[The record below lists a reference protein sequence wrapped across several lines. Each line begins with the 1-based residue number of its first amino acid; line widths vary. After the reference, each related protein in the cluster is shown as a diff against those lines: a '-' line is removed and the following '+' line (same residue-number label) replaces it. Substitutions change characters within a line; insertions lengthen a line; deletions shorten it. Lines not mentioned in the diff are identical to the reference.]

1 LRPLLYCD
9 RSLDIALSAINLL
22 LEFAKI
28 LKTKICERCKVMIT
42 TETSTQ
48 SDIRQSLIQEI
59 ELTSDSVLSEVL
71 DFLLFVRAKHSQ
83 AGLNINAG
91 SYEADEDYE
100 DIEDAKAALASVDSE
115 GTISW
120 ESLKAEIGL

>member
-1 LRPLLYCD
+1 
-9 RSLDIALSAINLL
+9 
-22 LEFAKI
+22 
-28 LKTKICERCKVMIT
+28 MIT

-83 AGLNINAG
+83 AGLNINAV
-91 SYEADEDYE
+91 SYESDEDYE

>member
-1 LRPLLYCD
+1 
-9 RSLDIALSAINLL
+9 
-22 LEFAKI
+22 
-28 LKTKICERCKVMIT
+28 MIT

-48 SDIRQSLIQEI
+48 SDIRRSLIQEI

-83 AGLNINAG
+83 ADLNINAN
-91 SYEADEDYE
+91 SYETDED
-100 DIEDAKAALASVDSE
+100 IKDAKAALASVDSE

-120 ESLKAEIGL
+120 DTLKAK

>member
-1 LRPLLYCD
+1 M
-9 RSLDIALSAINLL
+9 
-22 LEFAKI
+22 
-28 LKTKICERCKVMIT
+28 MIT

-48 SDIRQSLIQEI
+48 SDIRRSLIQEI

-91 SYEADEDYE
+91 NYEADEDYE
-100 DIEDAKAALASVDSE
+100 DIEDAKAALASIDSE

-120 ESLKAEIGL
+120 ESLKAEIDL

>member
-1 LRPLLYCD
+1 MYQ
-9 RSLDIALSAINLL
+9 
-22 LEFAKI
+22 
-28 LKTKICERCKVMIT
+28 RCAAMLT

-48 SDIRQSLIQEI
+48 SDVKRSLIQEI
-59 ELTSDSVLSEVL
+59 EQTSDYVLSEVL

-83 AGLNINAG
+83 DGLNINAG
-91 SYEADEDYE
+91 SYETDEDYE
-100 DIEDAKAALASVDSE
+100 DLADAKAALASIDSE